1 MATPIIKS
9 LSEIHPSM
17 DLDDLFLYFV
27 KRFEALPQP
36 RSVAEAGITPDELR
50 ALILWFSALWGRPR
64 MWCEDTFQ
72 TALPDQIHA
81 SRQEMFGALLLILAT
96 ELCRANS
103 NEDAVWP
110 AVTTVLKAD
119 TVSFP

>member
-72 TALPDQIHA
+72 TF
-81 SRQEMFGALLLILAT
+81 SRIKSMRRDRRCLAPFYSSSLQNCAGQTPMRMRFGQ
-96 ELCRANS
+96 
-103 NEDAVWP
+103 
-110 AVTTVLKAD
+110 
-119 TVSFP
+119 